1 MKIYAHA
8 LIMVLIQVCC
18 SGPVAAQDG
27 GWSDQ
32 QVLSGYLEEGARNNP
47 GVQAAFARWQAA
59 LEKVPQAT
67 AWPDP
72 KLTFGVFVVPVET
85 RTGPQRM
92 KYGLSQQ
99 LPWFGKRDLK
109 GSVAEQDA
117 VAMQAMAAGQKLS
130 VYRDISNAFYEY
142 AYLGRA
148 LDAAREEGGL
158 LEFLESVVES
168 RYRVSGAS
176 YADLTRVQVER
187 ARIEERLVSLE
198 EYRHPLAE
206 QLRTLLG
213 RPAGVDLPLPASL
226 PQADIQW
233 PDSRILETM
242 TQTSQA
248 LAALDARVRSAQSAI
263 SLAEKERYPDLTV
276 GVESI
281 STDAPRMRGVVN
293 EGKDP
298 LALTFGINI
307 PLDWSGREAAVRQ
320 ARSSATAAR
329 LERADKLAGLEALTS
344 KLLFGL
350 RDASRR
356 LTLLQETII
365 PKARQNF
372 EAALD
377 GYQAGQARMT
387 DLLAAEKTLI
397 ELELQQHRTR
407 ADHLQ
412 RLADLDAVVGQ
423 EIPRTYARPAESAGL
438 DSLRDT
444 TVPK

>member
-1 MKIYAHA
+1 MKQVAHILA
-8 LIMVLIQVCC
+8 FVLLLTGV
-18 SGPVAAQDG
+18 SGSARAQDSA
-27 GWSDQ
+27 WPDE
-32 QVLSGYLEEGARNNP
+32 QVLSGYLAEGAKNNP
-47 GVQAAFARWQAA
+47 GVQAAFARWRAS
-59 LEKVPQAT
+59 LDKVPQAT

-72 KLTFGVFVVPVET
+72 KLAFGVFVVPVET

-99 LPWFGKRDLK
+99 LPWFGKRALK
-109 GSVAEQDA
+109 GSVAEREA
-117 VAMQAMAAGQKLS
+117 AAMQALAEGQKLA
-130 VYRDISNAFYEY
+130 VYREISNAFYEY

-148 LDAAREEGGL
+148 LDAAREEAGL

-168 RYRVSGAS
+168 RYRVSGAA

-198 EYRHPLAE
+198 AYRHPLAE

-213 RPAGVDLPLPASL
+213 RSAGADLPLPEFL
-226 PQADIQW
+226 PEAEVQW

-248 LAALDARVRSAQSAI
+248 LAVLDARVQSAQAAI
-263 SLAEKERYPDLTV
+263 SLAERERYPDLTV
-276 GVESI
+276 GVESVY
-281 STDAPRMRGVVN
+281 TDAPRMAGVVN

-307 PLDWSGREAAVRQ
+307 PLDWGAREAAVRQ
-320 ARSSATAAR
+320 ARSGATAAR
-329 LERADKLAGLEALTS
+329 LERADKLAGLEAQAS

-350 RDASRR
+350 HDAARR

-365 PKARQNF
+365 PKAVQNF

-407 ADHLQ
+407 ADYLQ
-412 RLADLDAVVGQ
+412 RLADLDAVVGR
-423 EIPRTYARPAESAGL
+423 EIPRTYARPAEVAGL
-438 DSLRDT
+438 NSFRDAS
-444 TVPK
+444 VPQ